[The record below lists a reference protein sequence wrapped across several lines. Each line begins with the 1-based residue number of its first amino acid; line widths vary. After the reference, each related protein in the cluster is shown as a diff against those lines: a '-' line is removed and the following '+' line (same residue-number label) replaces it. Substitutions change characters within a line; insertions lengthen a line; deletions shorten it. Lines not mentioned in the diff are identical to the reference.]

1 MDSAARNDNQR
12 RNGGGQ
18 RSIGGAGRSGRGAGS
33 QRPRRGARGGRHAGA
48 WCGATAVPEGGG
60 SLGDAPADGGKGARW
75 SRRRR
80 PCGPAMAWSEPVIG
94 WRNGGGGKLARGG
107 GKMATGD
114 GKVVNGGAGRISWP
128 TPPSPPPLRHRACPP
143 TPPHPAAA
151 LPFSRVSAAASPPPH
166 RRPAIGPPRP
176 GNVLHTERRVRE
188 RERRK
193 GEEGRCWPVDVA
205 S

>member
-128 TPPSPPPLRHRACPP
+128 TANISTEPERSKRSKRCSLEQHQCRRHNCQP
-143 TPPHPAAA
+143 
-151 LPFSRVSAAASPPPH
+151 RVRCQVP
-166 RRPAIGPPRP
+166 PAISKNLGK
-176 GNVLHTERRVRE
+176 RVAMHQE
-188 RERRK
+188 
-193 GEEGRCWPVDVA
+193 
-205 S
+205 